1 MTSQSDEVT
10 EDSMRGNDGAPMS
23 EPKASKVRPYGYG
36 LPIFGL
42 LGGLVLSGCLA
53 QQADLKQTNRE
64 LQKSHQELQL
74 KIQKAKD
81 EIDRMVGETR
91 ARLAEEIRSVKEE
104 QLPSLQGD
112 IQVTAHQTMQWVRS
126 QEDKLVRLEQLVHK
140 QEHEQKA
147 KLAALESTFEKDLRD
162 HTAALKQELGSESA
176 KTSSR
181 LDAVSSRLD
190 EVAARLDAVHKTVSA
205 LTKAI
210 DARLD
215 EHQKSIAAADARSA
229 ALAQQLEAQSK
240 TSNEQAAKFTHAL
253 SDFKQ
258 GLITLGE
265 EMKQQEQAVKQ
276 LSASFEQQTAALSK
290 RTDALAAKVEADTK
304 AATTHINEVNR
315 VMTGHLNEV
324 NRSVSSVAKALETAG
339 EKFAA
344 RLDEQDRRLDDISRA
359 VGEVAQVRSQP
370 GPPQQQ
376 PSQRPAQPSTLN
388 QVVEQPK
395 AAAEEP
401 GAAAS
406 QSAQEDAAGSV
417 EATSRAE
424 SDAADINPREVY
436 ERVLNKFKAGDLEGA
451 RQGFAAFLAEYPNS
465 ELAPNARFWLG
476 ETYYGKKDFKRA
488 IEAYDHVQLDY
499 PNSEKVPAAL
509 LKKGY
514 AYLALKDRK
523 RASTTLRQ
531 VIERYPR
538 TPEAGKALD
547 KLNQLKDSR

>member
-1 MTSQSDEVT
+1 
-10 EDSMRGNDGAPMS
+10 MRGNDGVPMS
-23 EPKASKVRPYGYG
+23 KLKARMVCPSSYGF
-36 LPIFGL
+36 PIFGL

-53 QQADLKQTNRE
+53 QQADLRQTNRE

-74 KIQKAKD
+74 KIQKAKE

-104 QLPSLQGD
+104 QLPSLRGD
-112 IQVTAHQTMQWVRS
+112 IQVTAHQAMQLVRT
-126 QEDKLVRLEQLVHK
+126 QEDKLSGLEHKLARLEQGVAK
-140 QEHEQKA
+140 QDTEQKA
-147 KLAALESTFEKDLRD
+147 RLASLEGKFDKDLRD

-176 KTSSR
+176 RTS
-181 LDAVSSRLD
+181 ARLD
-190 EVAARLDAVHKTVSA
+190 EVAARLDAVHKTITA

-215 EHQKSIAAADARSA
+215 EQQKSIAAADVRTA
-229 ALAQQLEAQSK
+229 ALAQQLDAQSK
-240 TSNEQAAKFTHAL
+240 TTTEQAAKFSQAL
-253 SDFKQ
+253 NDFKQ
-258 GLITLGE
+258 GLIKLGE
-265 EMKQQEQAVKQ
+265 EMKHQEQAVKQ

-304 AATTHINEVNR
+304 AATNHINEVNR

-324 NRSVSSVAKALETAG
+324 NRSVSSVAKALEAAG

-344 RLDEQDRRLDDISRA
+344 RLDEQDRRLDEISRA
-359 VGEVAQVRSQP
+359 VGEVAQVRAQP
-370 GPPQQQ
+370 GPPQRQ
-376 PSQRPAQPSTLN
+376 PSQRPAQRSTFN
-388 QVVEQPK
+388 QTVEQPK

-401 GAAAS
+401 RAAAS
-406 QSAQEDAAGSV
+406 QSAQGDAAGSV
-417 EATSRAE
+417 EAASRAE
-424 SDAADINPREVY
+424 SDAADANPREVY

-531 VIERYPR
+531 VIELYPR

>member
-1 MTSQSDEVT
+1 
-10 EDSMRGNDGAPMS
+10 MRGNDGVPMNK
-23 EPKASKVRPYGYG
+23 PKASKVRPYSYG
-36 LPIFGL
+36 LPIFSL

-53 QQADLKQTNRE
+53 QQADLRQTNRE
-64 LQKSHQELQL
+64 LQKSHQELQF
-74 KIQKAKD
+74 KIQKAKE

-104 QLPSLQGD
+104 QLPSLRGD
-112 IQVTAHQTMQWVRS
+112 IQVTAHQAMQLVRS
-126 QEDKLVRLEQLVHK
+126 QEDKLIRLEQFVHK
-140 QEHEQKA
+140 QEHEQKSR
-147 KLAALESTFEKDLRD
+147 LASLESKFEKDLRD
-162 HTAALKQELGSESA
+162 HTTALKQELGSESA
-176 KTSSR
+176 KTS
-181 LDAVSSRLD
+181 ARLD
-190 EVAARLDAVHKTVSA
+190 EVAARLDAVHKTISA

-229 ALAQQLEAQSK
+229 ALAQQLDAQSK
-240 TSNEQAAKFTHAL
+240 TSNEQAAKFSHAL

-258 GLITLGE
+258 GLIKLGE

-276 LSASFEQQTAALSK
+276 LSASFEQQTAVLSK

-304 AATTHINEVNR
+304 AATNHINEVNR
-315 VMTGHLNEV
+315 AMTGHLNEV

-344 RLDEQDRRLDDISRA
+344 RLDEQDRRLDEISRA
-359 VGEVAQVRSQP
+359 VGEVAQVRAQP
-370 GPPQQQ
+370 GPPQRQ
-376 PSQRPAQPSTLN
+376 PSQRPAQRSTLN
-388 QVVEQPK
+388 QMVEEPK

-401 GAAAS
+401 GAATS
-406 QSAQEDAAGSV
+406 WSAQGDASGSV
-417 EATSRAE
+417 EAASRTE
-424 SDAADINPREVY
+424 SDAADANPREVY

-531 VIERYPR
+531 VIELYPR